1 MNNNISY
8 EQVVARLEEN
18 NLAYGV
24 LKLQH
29 GLSLVISRFGGRVF
43 GPFLA
48 AESESIFWLNS
59 AFATAGSFKTFLASG
74 DWNLGG
80 ERFWIAPEIQYFV
93 KDRTRYWE
101 TIGVPPQLDPGNY
114 KLEQTGPEQWR
125 LDQTLTLEASNVGS
139 GLKELTMERYIQ
151 PVADPLSHLS
161 RYQELSDEVLF
172 AGYEQVVTLS
182 EDKPTGLMSEAW
194 NIIQLNPGGLLLI
207 PATPTVEST
216 DYYEPVGDTLQV
228 FHPHYV
234 GLKIN
239 GSRQYKV
246 GYKAAHVFGRLAYF
260 NYLSDSQAYLVVRN
274 FFNNPSAPYLEEPP
288 HLPGQQGDSI
298 HVYNDDG
305 RFGGFGELECHGQAI
320 GGATGRPASTDQTV
334 LWLYLGPGDRI
345 KRIALHLLGIEL

>member
-1 MNNNISY
+1 MSNRISY
-8 EQVVARLEEN
+8 QQVVARLEEN

-24 LKLQH
+24 LELQQ
-29 GLSLVISRFGGRVF
+29 GVSLIISQFGGRVF
-43 GPFLA
+43 GPFLSP
-48 AESESIFWLNS
+48 ESESIFWLNP
-59 AFATAGSFKTFLASG
+59 AFAATGSFKTFLASG

-101 TIGVPPQLDPGNY
+101 TIGVPPQLDPGDY
-114 KLEQTGPEQWR
+114 KLEPAGPGQWR
-125 LDQTLTLEASNVGS
+125 LVQTLSLEAFNVASGFKELTLER
-139 GLKELTMERYIQ
+139 TIHQ
-151 PVADPLSHLS
+151 VADPLSRLS
-161 RYQELSDEVLF
+161 SYQELGQAVLF

-182 EDKPTGLMSEAW
+182 EEKRTGLMSEAW
-194 NIIQLNPGGLLLI
+194 NIIQLNPGGELLI
-207 PATPTVEST
+207 PATPPVEAT

-228 FHPHYV
+228 IQPHYV
-234 GLKIN
+234 SLQIN

-260 NYLSDSQAYLVVRN
+260 NHLSDGQAYLVVRN

-298 HVYNDDG
+298 HIYNDDG

-320 GGATGRPASTDQTV
+320 GGATGRSTSTDQTV
-334 LWLYLGPGDRI
+334 LWLYLGPPDRI